1 MPTHLLEFVY
11 DLLQIE
17 LLPQLHII
25 ADQIRLV
32 VDEQVEKVPH
42 AHVAERDVTLLRDQ
56 ERDHVDVV
64 AERLDKAQG
73 VIYITVWHHRTTT
86 IKIKFSCCESFAHII
101 NCLSIKLT
109 PISNNTINHR

>member
-1 MPTHLLEFVY
+1 MPTHLLEFVH

-64 AERLDKAQG
+64 ATGGQQQWRAHLIVQG
-73 VIYITVWHHRTTT
+73 VDVGAHVQQEGGHRDVVRDG
-86 IKIKFSCCESFAHII
+86 
-101 NCLSIKLT
+101 CLVQRSLAGRV
-109 PISNNTINHR
+109 P